1 MLIDFIRK
9 YGFKKIVLS
18 INDIICSITAALLIL
33 FLTTND
39 FWTYI
44 YGPQQEKFLI
54 FIFGSFLIVPIFR
67 YYQLYKHK
75 YFLKAG
81 EQSLLIL
88 KGLLIQNIII
98 ILIIFILKTQESLHD
113 SRTQVIFFFFT
124 SFILLFF
131 TRIFIFRYTFRSSN
145 LGDNLN
151 KFLLRRSIAIGA
163 GGLGHFFADTIVKK
177 QYYSINLVGFIDDDT
192 TKANMIINGIPVLGM
207 TSDIGKVVINEDIDE
222 IYITIQKIDYK
233 KLLDLIEKCK
243 LTNCQINL
251 VSNHFDIINR
261 KWDANEYFDL
271 KLIPI
276 SSKASPLYSEK
287 FKRMFDIVASSLLIF
302 LTAPISFTIGLL
314 IKLSTRG
321 PVFYKTTVVG
331 KNGKRFKW
339 YKFRTMY
346 FNNDPS
352 VHKEHLKKVIIEN
365 NAYQK
370 LINDSRITK
379 IGKILRKFSL
389 DELPQL
395 INVFIGDMSLVGPR
409 PCLLYEYEIFQDWH
423 KLRYKVIPG
432 MTGLAQILARNRKDI
447 SFNDSI
453 LLDLFYAD
461 NQSLWLD
468 LKIMFKTIPVIL
480 LGRGGI

>member
-1 MLIDFIRK
+1 MLVDFVRK
-9 YGFKKIVLS
+9 YGFKKIILS

-33 FLTTND
+33 FLTTNN
-39 FWTYI
+39 FGSYI

-54 FIFGSFLIVPIFR
+54 FIFGAFLIVPIFR

-151 KFLLRRSIAIGA
+151 RFLLRRSIAIGA
-163 GGLGHFFADTIVKK
+163 GGLGQYFADTIMKK
-177 QYYSINLVGFIDDDT
+177 QYYSINLVGFIDDDIA
-192 TKANMIINGIPVLGM
+192 KDSLKINGIPIIGK
-207 TSDIGKVVINEDIDE
+207 TSDIEKVVINEDIDE
-222 IYITIQKIDYK
+222 IYITIQKINYK

-261 KWDANEYFDL
+261 KWDANEYHDL

-302 LTAPISFTIGLL
+302 ITVPISFTIGLL
-314 IKLSTRG
+314 IKLTTKG

-331 KNGKRFKW
+331 KNGKRFRW

-370 LINDSRITK
+370 LINDSRITR
-379 IGKILRKFSL
+379 IGKFLRKFSL

-395 INVFIGDMSLVGPR
+395 INVFVGDMSLVGPR
-409 PCLLYEYEIFQDWH
+409 PCLPYEYEIFQDWH

-432 MTGLAQILARNRKDI
+432 MTGLAQILARNMKDI